1 MEAHEHAIAH
11 FDRMAKLS
19 SALQQLPAQILDHR
33 YSNESF
39 GSWSLV
45 LRYKRTV
52 IRLDFDGRENQ
63 LEIRRT
69 RDRKPPYNYES
80 ASLLDEGGHFGT
92 LDAEAVKAICRFVAS

>member
-11 FDRMAKLS
+11 FEGMAKLS
-19 SALQQLPAQILDHR
+19 SALEKLPALVLDHQ
-33 YSNESF
+33 YSSESF

-45 LRYKRTV
+45 LRYKGSV
-52 IRLDFDGRENQ
+52 LRLDFDGRENH

-80 ASLLDEGGHFGT
+80 ALLIDEDGHFGT
-92 LDAEAVKAICRFVAS
+92 LDAEAVEAICRFVTL